1 MREEYWGPN
10 DRWVDIPIQVRKYI
24 DVFSA
29 IEKLPKFRCNRH
41 LSTAR
46 PKLLAHAE
54 KSESLFDGMNVG
66 SGEKGMRINKKKTQ
80 MLLISNS
87 LSTVETF
94 IRAAGTT
101 ISSSDTGELKILE
114 FVFGPRPSVEYQVR

>member
-66 SGEKGMRINKKKTQ
+66 SGEKGMRINKKK
-80 MLLISNS
+80 NAD
-87 LSTVETF
+87 
-94 IRAAGTT
+94 AAHQQQSFHSRN
-101 ISSSDTGELKILE
+101 IHQSSWHHDL
-114 FVFGPRPSVEYQVR
+114 QQ